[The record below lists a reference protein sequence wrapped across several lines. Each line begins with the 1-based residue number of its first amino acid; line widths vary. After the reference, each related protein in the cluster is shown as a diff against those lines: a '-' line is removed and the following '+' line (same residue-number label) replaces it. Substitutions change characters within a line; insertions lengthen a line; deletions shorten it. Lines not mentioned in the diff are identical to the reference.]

1 LKENSMSINSDAY
14 KERAELM
21 SKVQKPFIICQFTL
35 IRYEPFKK
43 KRKYEKEEILMSEF
57 N

>member
-1 LKENSMSINSDAY
+1 MSINSDAY
-14 KERAELM
+14 KERADLM

-35 IRYEPFKK
+35 IRYERFKK